1 MNDSPLDDV
10 FSNTKTILCEVLQL
24 PSLAESLDAD
34 TALLGHVPELDSMAV
49 VGVITAIEEHYGILV
64 EDDEI
69 SAETFETLGTL
80 ADFVRQ
86 KVG

>member
-1 MNDSPLDDV
+1 MNDSPLDDA
-10 FSNTKTILCEVLQL
+10 FNNTKTILCEVLQL

-34 TALLGHVPELDSMAV
+34 TPLLGHVPELDSMAV